1 MIALTP
7 RIMVLILW
15 TLRKS
20 HTTFNIITGDTAAK
34 NKDLNTRNMPE
45 DNFWNIFRWEA
56 PLIKTN
62 QPMLMWKV
70 CRKGLPNR
78 QLHQKTIN
86 QMKKKSI
93 FFALQLHPQSE
104 PKK

>member
-7 RIMVLILW
+7 IIMVFILW

-20 HTTFNIITGDTAAK
+20 HTTFNNTSRYCCK
-34 NKDLNTRNMPE
+34 EQDLNTRNMPE
-45 DNFWNIFRWEA
+45 DDFWNIFRWEA

-70 CRKGLPNR
+70 CRKGPPNR
-78 QLHQKTIN
+78 QLQQKTIN
-86 QMKKKSI
+86 QMKKK
-93 FFALQLHPQSE
+93 
-104 PKK
+104 